1 MKVISNISN
10 TIGSIA
16 QATQS
21 TAQLLEKVVG
31 EHGLGKFV
39 DQVSDM
45 SEEALDETIE
55 DMRLDREERAIERT
69 HRIAE
74 LKKKY
79 AIEHLEDTP
88 KVANAE

>member
-10 TIGSIA
+10 TVGALA

-21 TAQLLEKVVG
+21 SAMLIEKVVG
-31 EHGLGKFV
+31 EFGLGRFV
-39 DQVSDM
+39 DQVSEM
-45 SEEALDETIE
+45 SAEGLDENLE

-79 AIEHLEDTP
+79 AVEVTAT
-88 KVANAE
+88 KKSNAK